1 MLYSGTFARYAMA
14 VTPRNYLL
22 FGCHVV
28 NFTAQSTQMYRWMNY
43 WHFGGRDA
51 KMAAQGALKDVEA
64 KAVEVKD
71 KVVDGVREMTRSK

>member
-1 MLYSGTFARYAMA
+1 LLYSGTFARYAMA

-43 WHFGGRDA
+43 WQFGGRDA
-51 KMAAQGALKDVEA
+51 KMAAQGTLKQVEK

-71 KVVDGVREMTRSK
+71 KVVDGVRDVTRST